1 PGLRVLVA
9 GALVLMQA
17 NVALLAY
24 GYLLSGVVGI
34 AYYAM
39 AVMRQMRRRGLL
51 KSQYLRGMPLPAREV
66 LSYTTPVMASDWC
79 AIYMLTA
86 GPLLLG
92 YFSDMTA
99 VALYQVVVPAAALN
113 TIVFQSFGMLF
124 EPAASRLHARDDPEG
139 MNHLYWRSAVW
150 VAVLTFPL
158 FALSFT
164 AAVPITLLLFGERYV
179 AAAPIL
185 SLLAASQFV
194 DAMMGFNAAALRV
207 TGSVRWLVVVNAFGA
222 AVVVGLSILLIPSLG
237 ALGAGVGT
245 AVGYVLYTILKQVAL
260 QMASGVHAF
269 DSTYKG
275 PYLMIA
281 AVSAG

>member
-1 PGLRVLVA
+1 
-9 GALVLMQA
+9 
-17 NVALLAY
+17 
-24 GYLLSGVVGI
+24 
-34 AYYAM
+34 
-39 AVMRQMRRRGLL
+39 
-51 KSQYLRGMPLPAREV
+51 
-66 LSYTTPVMASDWC
+66 VMASDWC

-179 AAAPIL
+179 AARSEEHTSEL
-185 SLLAASQFV
+185 QSRENLVCRLLLEKK
-194 DAMMGFNAAALRV
+194 NK
-207 TGSVRWLVVVNAFGA
+207 NN
-222 AVVVGLSILLIPSLG
+222 I
-237 ALGAGVGT
+237 
-245 AVGYVLYTILKQVAL
+245 
-260 QMASGVHAF
+260 
-269 DSTYKG
+269 
-275 PYLMIA
+275 
-281 AVSAG
+281 